1 MSGTVVRGGTGDWTV
16 NSAKEQNI
24 NAKVIEEAVKFRKL
38 SEKNPSYTG
47 KLINIMRNTRFGAT
61 VFMAH
66 PIITWH
72 IEPLNWS
79 ASRSKI

>member
-47 KLINIMRNTRFGAT
+47 KLINIMRNMFGEHS
-61 VFMAH
+61 V
-66 PIITWH
+66 
-72 IEPLNWS
+72 
-79 ASRSKI
+79 K